1 MDRGRRSKRRAV
13 DGTSMCFGVGKEGGG
28 VAVWYAGEGVAL
40 FGEEGGEEEDQF
52 DDGHGADL

>member
-1 MDRGRRSKRRAV
+1 
-13 DGTSMCFGVGKEGGG
+13 MCFGVGKEGGG